1 MSLAEDLRG
10 KLDAAR
16 DDLSNLQS
24 RLHEIASLE
33 ESLRATSGHLADTSS
48 QVSELVASAREAQK
62 SLDLT
67 VKALEQ
73 ATEVMM
79 RLEPAVITSAIEES
93 SKSTK
98 EAMAEN
104 SSNLA
109 LHVSEQSQA
118 IEQSIVTSQE
128 TARQQLSKQQAGHQ
142 ERYEK
147 DVRTFKWIGS
157 LTIVGLVALVALS
170 VIALLDAL

>member
-16 DDLSNLQS
+16 DDLSNLQI

-62 SLDLT
+62 SLGLT
-67 VKALEQ
+67 VRALEQ

-93 SKSTK
+93 STATK
-98 EAMAEN
+98 DTIAEN
-104 SSNLA
+104 SSNLSA
-109 LHVSEQSQA
+109 HVSERSQA
-118 IEQSIVTSQE
+118 IEQSILSSQE
-128 TARQQLSKQQAGHQ
+128 TSRQQLSEQQAEHQ
-142 ERYEK
+142 ARYGK
-147 DVRTFKWIGS
+147 DIRTFKWMGS
-157 LTIVGLVALVALS
+157 LTLFGLIALVVLAVMGL
-170 VIALLDAL
+170 IGAQ